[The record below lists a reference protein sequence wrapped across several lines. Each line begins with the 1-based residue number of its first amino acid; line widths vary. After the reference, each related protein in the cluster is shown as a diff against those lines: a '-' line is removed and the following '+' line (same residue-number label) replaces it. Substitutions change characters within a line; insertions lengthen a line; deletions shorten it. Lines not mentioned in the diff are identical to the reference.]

1 MMALKCDNCGGY
13 YDFDGTKKYG
23 PNSIDVV
30 YMDRNRNIELI
41 ERMNLCPACLAAVMK
56 TLEDRKEASSTHDTS
71 GLMFVPF
78 EDDLK

>member
-13 YDFDGTKKYG
+13 FDFYGTKTKYG

-41 ERMNLCPACLAAVMK
+41 DRMNLCPACLAAVMK
-56 TLEDRKEASSTHDTS
+56 ALEDRKMAPRMND
-71 GLMFVPF
+71 VDPF